1 MAQPT
6 SANITSIEAVS
17 RLKGV
22 LAQFGSEVNDAL
34 VALELEVRRPVD
46 WIENDRSRY
55 WPDQVQ
61 KASNEVSEAR
71 LALQKGEL
79 TIDGSDARYCYEERK
94 ALEKAKRRLH
104 LAEEKVQAVKRW
116 KMRIRKEVEEF
127 QVQIAKLR
135 GYLDSDL
142 VRAMAA
148 LGRMSAALDR
158 YTQQSAS
165 AGPPSAAVQ
174 QSEGAPP

>member
-1 MAQPT
+1 MTQS
-6 SANITSIEAVS
+6 SANVTSIEAVG
-17 RLKGV
+17 RLKGA

-46 WIENDRSRY
+46 WIESDRSRY

-94 ALEKAKRRLH
+94 ALEKAKRRLQ

-116 KMRIRKEVEEF
+116 KVRIRKEVEEF
-127 QVQIAKLR
+127 QVQVARLR
-135 GYLDSDL
+135 SYLDSDL

-158 YTQQSAS
+158 YTQQTTRAS
-165 AGPPSAAVQ
+165 LPGATGHEPESTPP
-174 QSEGAPP
+174 